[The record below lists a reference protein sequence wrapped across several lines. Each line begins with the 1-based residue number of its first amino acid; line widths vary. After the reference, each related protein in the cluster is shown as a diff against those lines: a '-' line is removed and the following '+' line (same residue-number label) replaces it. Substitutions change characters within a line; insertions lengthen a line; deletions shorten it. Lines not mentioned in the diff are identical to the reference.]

1 MVGGSS
7 LRSTT
12 VADRR
17 RGAPAHRRAVPHRG
31 RGQPPDARQAVR
43 QDSSRVEV
51 LKVYLEEQ
59 LTRVS
64 GKMPVAIRYML
75 SHWDGLCVFLTDGR
89 VELDTN
95 TIERLHRVVA
105 TTRKNALFAGSDSGA
120 RSWAIFTSLI
130 QSAKMNGLNPFE
142 YLKDVLERV
151 VSGDVKAHQL
161 DRLLP
166 WKAERTG
173 RTTAQAA

>member
-1 MVGGSS
+1 MMRAPSPSRSAGRMVGGSS

-31 RGQPPDARQAVR
+31 RGQPARQVVR
-43 QDSSRVEV
+43 QDSSRVEA

-75 SHWDGLCVFLTDGR
+75 NHGLCVFLTDGR

-105 TTRKNALFAGSDSGA
+105 TTRKNALFAGSGA

-130 QSAKMNGLNPFE
+130 QSARISGLNPFE
-142 YLKDVLERV
+142 YLKD
-151 VSGDVKAHQL
+151 
-161 DRLLP
+161 
-166 WKAERTG
+166 
-173 RTTAQAA
+173 